1 MNLQELITGHAL
13 RPAPGLPDWM
23 LGWFKRHSISFA
35 DGLTDVDTHVCWLQ
49 SRNFTID
56 LRLPRLAQQPSAA
69 QGQALR
75 EGRLADI
82 TAETWRRWA
91 DFEGW
96 AAPATWDGQ
105 RLSWHA
111 PDASLQW
118 HERWPEPAILHRVGQ
133 CMVERCDSG
142 AYVEDWRLQPS
153 APGPLVGLHLLQ
165 ETDAASGA
173 LRHAGGG
180 WIVCGDHAALVLGRP
195 ASPMGAGPDAPPA
208 VLPTLREHAASL
220 IAQGADTWPQLS
232 TLFDFET
239 SVASLVAGAHRVHLS
254 TRPERMG
261 QLLCPVDGFTW
272 LGLGDATPLSAP
284 VPDRLRAL
292 PRVRQQL
299 TVDGQAVLRLFAVDT
314 LEPQVDFSLQTPC
327 SAASQAWMAREAPTL
342 QRYTAVLGD
351 VHPEPLPEVRP
362 QNKRGT

>member
-1 MNLQELITGHAL
+1 MNLQELIQAHGL
-13 RPAPGLPDWM
+13 RPAQGLPDWM

-82 TAETWRRWA
+82 TAETWRSWA

-118 HERWPEPAILHRVGQ
+118 HDRLPEPAILHRVGQ
-133 CMVERCDSG
+133 CMVEFCDSG

-180 WIVCGDHAALVLGRP
+180 YIVCGDHAALVLGRP
-195 ASPMGAGPDAPPA
+195 AAVPGSQSGAQPN
-208 VLPTLREHAASL
+208 LREHAAL
-220 IAQGADTWPQLS
+220 LLAQGADAWPQLPA
-232 TLFDFET
+232 LFDFET
-239 SVASLVAGAHRVHLS
+239 SVASLVAGEHRVRLS

-261 QLLCPVDGFTW
+261 QLLCPTDGFTW
-272 LGLGDATPLSAP
+272 LGQRDDSSLAAP

-314 LEPQVDFSLQTPC
+314 LEPLVDFSLQTPC
-327 SAASQAWMAREAPTL
+327 SSSSQAWMAREAPTL
-342 QRYTAVLGD
+342 QRYTALLGD
-351 VHPEPLPEVRP
+351 AHTEHLHAAHL
-362 QNKRGT
+362 QDNRGT